1 MSVKK
6 LTKQLIDT
14 LNKLEEITVQLEEQG
29 VHVSLFYN
37 RGHFGLH
44 SDNASDRVSLGCV
57 TKYDTLFDAKSNL
70 NKIEEIIDDNT
81 TKA

>member
-1 MSVKK
+1 VSIKK

-14 LNKLEEITVQLEEQG
+14 LNKLEEITVQLEEQS
-29 VHVSLFYN
+29 VHVSLFYD
-37 RGHFGLH
+37 RGNFGLY
-44 SDNASDRVSLGCV
+44 SNNASDRVKLGNV
-57 TKYDTLFDAKSNL
+57 TKFDTLFDAKSNL

>member
-1 MSVKK
+1 VSIKR

-14 LNKLEEITVQLEEQG
+14 LNKLEEITIQLEEEG

-37 RGHFGLH
+37 RGNFGLY
-44 SDNASDRVSLGCV
+44 SNNASDRIGLGCV
-57 TKYDTLFDAKSNL
+57 TKYDRLFDAKSNL

>member
-1 MSVKK
+1 MSIKK

-14 LNKLEEITVQLEEQG
+14 LNKLEEITVQLEEQD
-29 VHVSLFYN
+29 VHVSLFYD
-37 RGHFGLH
+37 RGNFSLY
-44 SDNASDRVSLGCV
+44 SSNASDRVKLGSV
-57 TKYDTLFDAKSNL
+57 TKFDTLYDAKSNL